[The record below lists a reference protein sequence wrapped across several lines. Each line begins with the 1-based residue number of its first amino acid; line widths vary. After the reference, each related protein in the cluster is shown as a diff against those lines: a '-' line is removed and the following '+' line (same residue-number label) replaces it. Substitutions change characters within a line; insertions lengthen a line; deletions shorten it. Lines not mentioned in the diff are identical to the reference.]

1 MNSIIEEKKEKKKF
15 YDHLLKKIIKYFHCL
30 NVVINLRE
38 DNVSKSKSSHQG
50 KQNQIQIGR

>member
-15 YDHLLKKIIKYFHCL
+15 YGHLLINIIKYFHCL

-50 KQNQIQIGR
+50 KQNQIGR